1 MAMGQQYPVKVQVQ
15 TIQPVSAQ
23 LSNLYSGTQARMI
36 VTLINTDLQK
46 PVLRVRL
53 RLNIKGTTVA
63 LRNRDYGYYPEIPL
77 DAGIPVQLSLNDLAP
92 YFNIDNME
100 VSGVPRAQL
109 AQSGKLPDGFYSFC
123 VEVVEVTS
131 GQLVSNEKQGCA
143 PPVWISTSEP
153 PLLNLPA
160 KGASVQFR
168 EPLNIIF
175 NWTPRHMGSPNAAFQ
190 TEYEFTLVELW
201 DTGILPEAAFGTM
214 PALYQTTTQST
225 TLVYGP
231 AEPPLLPGKRYA
243 WRIRAKAKQGA
254 DEFDVFLNNGYTE
267 IFYFTLQEDCQP
279 PQQPTATVKDGRV
292 TITWVAQP
300 KMFEY
305 LVEYREAGK
314 PDAQWF
320 NIRTDN
326 TTATIQDA
334 VPGRKYEYRVG
345 GSCSLGNTSIG
356 DTHGFEMPAKDTLN
370 QNCGLLPDIRI
381 VNQTPIQ
388 HLQPDEQIMAGDF
401 PVRLMQVKGAGSF
414 TGTGYITIPF
424 LGYNRLKVKFDNI
437 KVNTDR
443 QLIGGVIITT
453 YDPKEGQV
461 VNVDSVVNAVGNLVG
476 IINDLVNL
484 AIDNDYLTI
493 KELADKIREMAEEE
507 LPQELKDRIIK
518 AADKLEQS
526 KKEYDDAKAEEAAAT
541 TPEQRTEA
549 QKKIDAAEE
558 KFDKAK
564 DEVKAVTAEKAAL
577 VKTVTDVLV
586 TAIKELKKE
595 AESAKNSATSDL
607 TTQQRQIQQAIF
619 DNQGIGTATTGTDA
633 EDLGG
638 YDEIREESNIPAS
651 SRTFAQA
658 LKEYDQKRKLLI
670 GLKLIFAM
678 SDYYKDEQTLSK
690 DFKEDAALNGKALVK
705 EIMELKMKNTSSADM
720 IRHAKAQLKTNIDN
734 LLK

>member
-1 MAMGQQYPVKVQVQ
+1 
-15 TIQPVSAQ
+15 
-23 LSNLYSGTQARMI
+23 
-36 VTLINTDLQK
+36 
-46 PVLRVRL
+46 
-53 RLNIKGTTVA
+53 
-63 LRNRDYGYYPEIPL
+63 
-77 DAGIPVQLSLNDLAP
+77 
-92 YFNIDNME
+92 
-100 VSGVPRAQL
+100 
-109 AQSGKLPDGFYSFC
+109 
-123 VEVVEVTS
+123 
-131 GQLVSNEKQGCA
+131 
-143 PPVWISTSEP
+143 
-153 PLLNLPA
+153 LNLPA
-160 KGASVQFR
+160 KGASVAFR

-201 DTGILPEAAFGTM
+201 DTGVLPEAAFGTM
-214 PALYQTTTQST
+214 PPLYQTTTQST
-225 TLVYGP
+225 TLLYGP

-320 NIRTDN
+320 NIKTTN

-388 HLQPDEQIMAGDF
+388 QLQPDEQIMAGDF

-414 TGTGYITIPF
+414 SGKGYITIPF

-443 QLIGGVIITT
+443 QLIDGVIITT
-453 YDPKEGQV
+453 FDPKESQV
-461 VNVDSVVNAVGNLVG
+461 VDVDSVVNAIGNFVGV
-476 IINDLVNL
+476 INDLVNL
-484 AIDNDYLTI
+484 AIDDDYLTI

-507 LPQELKDRIIK
+507 LPQELKDKINK
-518 AADKLEQS
+518 AADNLEQS
-526 KKEYDDAKAEEAAAT
+526 KKDYDDAKAEQAAAT

-558 KFDKAK
+558 KFDNAK

-577 VKTVTDVLV
+577 VKAVTDVV
-586 TAIKELKKE
+586 VKAIKDLKDE
-595 AESAKNSATSDL
+595 AERSEDATEGDFE
-607 TTQQRQIQQAIF
+607 TQRRLIETEIYTKQSLDSSVVAT
-619 DNQGIGTATTGTDA
+619 GI

-638 YDEIREESNIPAS
+638 YEETLTEDEIPAAS
-651 SRTFAQA
+651 KAFAK
-658 LKEYDQKRKLLI
+658 LIKDYDAKQQVLL
-670 GLKLIFAM
+670 GLKLIFAL
-678 SDYYKDEQTLSK
+678 SDYYKDDTTLST
-690 DFKEDAALNGKALVK
+690 DFKNDLAIQGKVLIR
-705 EIMELKMKNTSSADM
+705 EIMDMKTKNASTDDM
-720 IRHAKAQLKTNIDN
+720 VRHAKEYLKDKLDN
-734 LLK
+734 LLKQ